1 MFVHLGGNKMIR
13 TREIIAILD
22 ASSPHIF
29 PFVDKARREGRF
41 VEIAP
46 QDVKSFIVTGTL
58 VYASPISSNTLM
70 KRASEGSDRLLWSQS
85 LSGSDQESR
94 E

>member
-13 TREIIAILD
+13 TREVIAILD

-29 PFVDKARREGRF
+29 PFVDRARREGRF
-41 VEIAP
+41 VVIAP

-58 VYASPISSNTLM
+58 VYASPISPYTLM
-70 KRASEGSDRLLWSQS
+70 KRANDGPNRLSRSEDGL
-85 LSGSDQESR
+85 GSDQESR

>member
-13 TREIIAILD
+13 TRDVIAILD

-29 PFVDKARREGRF
+29 PFVDRARREGRY
-41 VEIAP
+41 VVIAP
-46 QDVKSFIVTGTL
+46 RDVKSIIVTDTL
-58 VYASPISSNTLM
+58 VYASPISSHTLM
-70 KRASEGSDRLLWSQS
+70 KRANEGPDRLLRSKR
-85 LSGSDQESR
+85 LPGSDQESR